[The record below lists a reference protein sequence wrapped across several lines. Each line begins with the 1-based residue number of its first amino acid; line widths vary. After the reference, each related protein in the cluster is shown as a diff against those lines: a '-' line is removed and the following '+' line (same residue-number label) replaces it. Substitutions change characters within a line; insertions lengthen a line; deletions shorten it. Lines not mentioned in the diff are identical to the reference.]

1 MTEYEFALAAGCV
14 LTAIIARELPR
25 ALVWLAVIAASFAA
39 SSVYWRTSLP
49 HPVVFAGVCD
59 AIAWLVIYA
68 GAKRKWE
75 MRLGNVVQAM
85 ILVNIVY
92 GVLPV
97 YGVEVSAFAYGVL
110 LDVCNWAALF
120 LIGGTAWMQMVGAY
134 GGTALA
140 RRPRSLLHR
149 LGAALHAER
158 KEPPWWR
165 AP

>member
-1 MTEYEFALAAGCV
+1 MTEYEFWLAAGCV
-14 LTAIIARELPR
+14 LTAIWARALPR
-25 ALVWLAVIAASFAA
+25 ALLWLAVIAASFAV

-49 HPVVFAGVCD
+49 YPVVFAGVCD
-59 AIAWLVIYA
+59 AITWLAIYA

-75 MRLGNVVQAM
+75 MRLGNIVQAM
-85 ILVNIVY
+85 LLINIVY
-92 GVLPV
+92 GALPV
-97 YGVEVSAFAYGVL
+97 YGVQVSAFAYGVL

-120 LIGGTAWMQMVGAY
+120 LIGGTASMQMAGAY
-134 GGTALA
+134 GTAFD
-140 RRPRSLLHR
+140 RRSAGFLHR